1 MSKPDAVTSI
11 HGNRYGLGRELGRGG
26 QGTVFAVEGARL
38 AVKLLR
44 DRSLRAREGLRG
56 QLAMVGRLPLEGL
69 SVARPIEQ
77 LRTPH
82 VGYVMELLTGMAPLR
97 SLGYPPKN
105 VQSIREWYFEG
116 GGLRRRLRLLA
127 RTAEVLSDLH
137 GRGLVYVDP
146 SPHNVF
152 VSERSDACAV
162 RLIDTDNLR
171 PATSAAGRSLYTRGY
186 GAPEVVRQTGVPSS
200 LGDAHAFAVIAFE
213 TLSLAHPLLGDWV
226 RDGEPALEEQAL
238 AGLLPW
244 VEAAGDDRN
253 RSSDGIPRDIV
264 LSPRLRDN
272 LSLTF
277 GPGLS
282 DPAAR
287 PGLARWA
294 EHLHRAADRTVSCSV
309 CSGSYFYSH
318 ELCPWCN
325 APRLDFVFAAV
336 LLWDPDR
343 QRLCGSAGGDLAA
356 APGIVCDPSGKQ
368 RVVDGLAISAD
379 QPVELTGRITDGTS
393 GSTGAQARLRVVFTG
408 ERLTIEPLDGE
419 QWRISSQDGR
429 RERRIEGRPVDMA
442 MRGTGAAWVVHTG
455 PVDRLHRVIR
465 FRLQRGTAR

>member
-1 MSKPDAVTSI
+1 MSKPDTVASI

-26 QGTVFAVEGARL
+26 QGTVFAVEGDRL

-44 DRSLRAREGLRG
+44 DRSQRAREGLRD

-69 SVARPIEQ
+69 AVARPIEQ
-77 LRTPH
+77 LRPPH
-82 VGYVMELLTGMAPLR
+82 VGYVMELLTGMVSLR
-97 SLGYPPKN
+97 SLGRPPKT
-105 VQSIREWYFEG
+105 VVSIREWYFDG

-146 SPHNVF
+146 SPHNIF
-152 VSERSDACAV
+152 VSDRPDACAV

-171 PATSAAGRSLYTRGY
+171 PATSSAERSLYTWGY
-186 GAPEVVRQTGVPSS
+186 GAPEVVCQTGAPSS

-213 TLSLAHPLLGDWV
+213 TLSLVHPLLGDWV
-226 RDGEPALEEQAL
+226 RDGEPGLEEQAL
-238 AGLLPW
+238 AGQLPW
-244 VEAAGDDRN
+244 IEAAGDVRN

-264 LSPRLRDN
+264 LSPRLRDD

-282 DPAAR
+282 DPALR

-294 EHLHRAADRTVSCSV
+294 EHLHRAADRTVTCSV
-309 CSGSYFYSH
+309 CSGSYFYKR

-343 QRLCGSAGGDLAA
+343 RRLCGSGGGDLAA
-356 APGIVCDPSGKQ
+356 APGIVCEPSGKR
-368 RVVDGLAISAD
+368 RVVDALAISAD
-379 QPVELTGRITDGTS
+379 QPVELTGRITHGTY
-393 GSTGAQARLRVVFTG
+393 GSTGARARLRVEFTG
-408 ERLTIEPLDGE
+408 QRLTIQPLDGE
-419 QWRISSQDGR
+419 KWRITSQDGG
-429 RERRIEGRPVDMA
+429 RERWIEERPIDMA
-442 MRGTGAAWVVHTG
+442 IGGTGAAWLVHAG
-455 PVDRLHRVIR
+455 SPDRLHRVIR
-465 FRLQRGTAR
+465 FDLQRGSAR